1 MNKLMQFYQDFK
13 SKHKRLCEII
23 RFVIVGGLATV
34 IDMFVM
40 GVVLYCFDPK
50 LYPNFFNVFYGSKAE
65 PRTIATVFATGIGF
79 VVSLIF
85 NYVLS
90 VLFVYEDK
98 GNSKTVKGVVLF
110 AVLSVCG
117 LLINMGGMWLFNGVI
132 HINEWIV
139 KIVMTLVVLVFN
151 YITRKLFIFK
161 KTGSGQPAVPSETTT
176 LNEETA
182 TAPSDTLALN
192 EAAAVETTHTK
203 VKGTA
208 PSEAPALSET
218 TSTSDTPASA
228 KTGAPS
234 DTPKSATMKSKTTAK
249 KVKSNAGKK

>member
-1 MNKLMQFYQDFK
+1 MNKLMQLYRDFN

-23 RFVIVGGLATV
+23 RFVIVGGLATL

-65 PRTIATVFATGIGF
+65 PRTIATVFGTGIGF

-98 GNSKTVKGVVLF
+98 GNSKTAKGVVLF
-110 AVLSVCG
+110 IVLSICG

-151 YITRKLFIFK
+151 YVTRKLFIFK
-161 KTGSGQPAVPSETTT
+161 K
-176 LNEETA
+176 
-182 TAPSDTLALN
+182 
-192 EAAAVETTHTK
+192 
-203 VKGTA
+203 
-208 PSEAPALSET
+208 SEAGQTVSSEPAADSSKTAVTETETESSEI
-218 TSTSDTPASA
+218 STDSKTAEAEPASA
-228 KTGAPS
+228 AEV
-234 DTPKSATMKSKTTAK
+234 K
-249 KVKSNAGKK
+249 KVSNAEGTVTTNKN